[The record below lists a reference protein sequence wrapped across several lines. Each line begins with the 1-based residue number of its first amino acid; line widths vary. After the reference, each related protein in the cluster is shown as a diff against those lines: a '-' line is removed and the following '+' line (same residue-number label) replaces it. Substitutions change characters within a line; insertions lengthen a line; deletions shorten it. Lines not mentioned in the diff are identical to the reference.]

1 MTALKGWHRKP
12 GKSGRPGCHPTSP
25 FDGVM
30 SNDAFGAEP
39 EGHHNN
45 GERRF
50 RVERQTPL
58 AARSMT
64 PCRDRRH
71 RAPKNRPSN
80 SREQLPAPDRR
91 NPAAR
96 RSAALRRHRTPDR
109 GCRRRTAGDAAR
121 AEAVD
126 GKGHIPPGTQPIGDP
141 HEMPGNANAA
151 VQYDNR
157 RERTTAVGRIVA
169 VELYRRGDL
178 PACVPGGWEIRP
190 GRRPTR
196 RPHRAM
202 RQAPSQAGKFAKRA
216 SSGDAERVQSASPA
230 AMARYERGSSTK
242 TSRGVVPLSRKIP

>member
-1 MTALKGWHRKP
+1 MSQPGVKGDRGAKLMAEIFRCQIAVNSIEHGKTAHRIAENGDP
-12 GKSGRPGCHPTSP
+12 RRIDEIQLRQVAQRRVGIERLL
-25 FDGVM
+25 
-30 SNDAFGAEP
+30 DA
-39 EGHHNN
+39 
-45 GERRF
+45 
-50 RVERQTPL
+50 
-58 AARSMT
+58 
-64 PCRDRRH
+64 
-71 RAPKNRPSN
+71 
-80 SREQLPAPDRR
+80 
-91 NPAAR
+91 
-96 RSAALRRHRTPDR
+96 SAAA
-109 GCRRRTAGDAAR
+109 TAGDAAR

-126 GKGHIPPGTQPIGDP
+126 GKGHVPPGTQPIGDP
-141 HEMPGNANAA
+141 GEMPGNANAA

-242 TSRGVVPLSRKIP
+242 TSRGVVPLSGKIP